1 MKKTFIIIS
10 VLILFTLFNCKKDYS
25 KNDAIMQSYYCLSIK
40 DEMGVLS
47 NKRNPYFL
55 ILAKNIENEITPNDS
70 IINSIENI
78 SNEIK
83 NKFKKHKDF
92 IKRIK
97 TEHQDT
103 RFFDAT
109 IQFLDT
115 YENLEVK
122 TDSLV
127 KSLINPK
134 SEKRKEKKLSEE
146 LQKLVTN
153 LTVEQTIYINKES
166 DFHDDNFITQKE
178 VDSIVNLIKN

>member
-1 MKKTFIIIS
+1 
-10 VLILFTLFNCKKDYS
+10 
-25 KNDAIMQSYYCLSIK
+25 MQSYYCLSIK
-40 DEMGVLS
+40 HEMGVLS

-55 ILAKNIENEITPNDS
+55 ILAKNIENDITPNDS

-83 NKFKKHKDF
+83 HKYKKHKDF
-92 IKRIK
+92 INGIK
-97 TEHQDT
+97 KKHQDT

-109 IQFLDT
+109 IDFLDT
-115 YENLEVK
+115 DEKLEIK

-134 SEKRKEKKLSEE
+134 SDKDKEKELGEEVKKLAF
-146 LQKLVTN
+146 N
-153 LTVEQTIYINKES
+153 LTTEQNIYENKES
-166 DFHDDNFITQKE
+166 DFHNDNKITQKE